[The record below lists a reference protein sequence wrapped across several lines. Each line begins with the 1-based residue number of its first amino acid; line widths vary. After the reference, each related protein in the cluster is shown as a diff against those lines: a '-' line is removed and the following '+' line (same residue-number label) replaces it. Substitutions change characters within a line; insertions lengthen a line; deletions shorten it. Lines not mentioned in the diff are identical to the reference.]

1 MTKLHVYNY
10 MLIDPSFNVGN
21 TQRQLSVYAACETQ
35 KRAAELFGVTSAD
48 MRTYGGIGGLKAVQA
63 MCHAEPDQ
71 VFVEIG
77 HGRFARMQDMGDQS
91 KWFDVDLHD
100 EDLHGRDTIH
110 PAFGQIDVHRIHGSK
125 RLFAVDY
132 PQDHFIR
139 LTVHTTKLNR
149 NLASDRTF
157 SEREVIVVDMSEVQW
172 ARLIAS
178 PNTSGV
184 ACTLARYR
192 DPETGEYLTP
202 QLPEKD
208 FADADTFKNEIKD
221 RAKKAVVEVEAAYD
235 KLAELLQGGPL
246 RKGDLHEVLEML
258 RSGSQ
263 SLASNLPYVVERAGE
278 TIDTATENA
287 KTEVGA
293 FVDFAML
300 KLGERALGDK
310 VREALAAGTDLRAI
324 GRQVADA
331 VTSVPEIEYKPQDED

>member
-184 ACTLARYR
+184 ACTLARYI

-202 QLPEKD
+202 QLPEK
-208 FADADTFKNEIKD
+208 
-221 RAKKAVVEVEAAYD
+221 
-235 KLAELLQGGPL
+235 
-246 RKGDLHEVLEML
+246 H
-258 RSGSQ
+258 
-263 SLASNLPYVVERAGE
+263 
-278 TIDTATENA
+278 
-287 KTEVGA
+287 
-293 FVDFAML
+293 
-300 KLGERALGDK
+300 
-310 VREALAAGTDLRAI
+310 
-324 GRQVADA
+324 VADA
-331 VTSVPEIEYKPQDED
+331 ETFKDESRIAPRRRSSRLRRLRRSSPNSSRAARCARVTSRRCWRSWSPAASPWSPTCPTWWSAPARPSTRPPRTPRPRSAPSWTSPC